1 LATNATKY
9 GALSAPKGRV
19 VIEWALATSEGKR
32 CLRLEWRETGGP
44 TVQPPTHSGF
54 GMTVIKG
61 FLMAD
66 LGASVALTL
75 DPEGARCVIELPA
88 RQLVDDGMTE
98 GSEARS
104 KRDVLPATQRRILV
118 VEDSSVICLEI
129 AATLRQKGFEMI
141 GPAAT
146 VTSAMMLLDQQS
158 VDAAV
163 LDLNLDGENAQ
174 PIAERL
180 QSQSI
185 PYVLATGYDPLTV
198 LPSHLSNTPCVRK
211 PFRRRELADALAEL
225 LRADS

>member
-1 LATNATKY
+1 
-9 GALSAPKGRV
+9 
-19 VIEWALATSEGKR
+19 
-32 CLRLEWRETGGP
+32 
-44 TVQPPTHSGF
+44 
-54 GMTVIKG
+54 
-61 FLMAD
+61 
-66 LGASVALTL
+66 
-75 DPEGARCVIELPA
+75 
-88 RQLVDDGMTE
+88 
-98 GSEARS
+98 
-104 KRDVLPATQRRILV
+104 
-118 VEDSSVICLEI
+118 
-129 AATLRQKGFEMI
+129 MI

-211 PFRRRELADALAEL
+211 PFRRRELTDALAEL
-225 LRADS
+225 LRADR